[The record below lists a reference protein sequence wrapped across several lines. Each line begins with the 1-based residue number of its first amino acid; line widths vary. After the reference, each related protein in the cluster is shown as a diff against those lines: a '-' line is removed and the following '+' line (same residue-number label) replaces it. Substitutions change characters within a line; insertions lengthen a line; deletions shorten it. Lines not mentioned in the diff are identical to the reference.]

1 MQAPQRKACRIAP
14 HVRQNSLR
22 VRGDS
27 GRSGEVSSSR
37 CRRIDETSI
46 KRPRDSRRRSIL
58 KKYLAE
64 LGRPEDDE
72 KPPRD
77 EKPVKAVEMG
87 QDNES
92 VKVEKVDQMRSRHK
106 LDRIWTRNRRRTKS
120 WLRVKTGAR
129 VENSI
134 I

>member
-1 MQAPQRKACRIAP
+1 M
-14 HVRQNSLR
+14 
-22 VRGDS
+22 
-27 GRSGEVSSSR
+27 
-37 CRRIDETSI
+37 
-46 KRPRDSRRRSIL
+46 